1 MIVEHSG
8 WSTDRGWF
16 NDKYEVDT
24 SQNDYVICWK
34 NGTESRQIYGFSI
47 EERDWNWDG
56 DVYELFVAGFE
67 GVYGGISWYTP
78 EDLVRLIVDG
88 EATIEG
94 IKKI

>member
-8 WSTDRGWF
+8 WQLNRGWF
-16 NDKYEVDT
+16 NDKYFVDEKRR
-24 SQNDYVICWK
+24 DYVIRWK
-34 NGTESRQIYGFSI
+34 NGTESKQTYGFSI

-56 DVYELFVAGFE
+56 DVYELLVAGFE
-67 GVYGGISWYTP
+67 GLYGGTDWYTP
-78 EDLVRLIVDG
+78 ESLVNLVIEG